1 LKYLLDTC
9 TFLWIAAGSTELS
22 PRAREVFLDRRNE
35 RFLSIVSVWE
45 ILLKHG
51 AGKLPL
57 SDTPERF
64 ILNARDRAGIGS
76 LALDEAAIFGLAKLP
91 PIHTDPFD
99 RMRVFQAQ
107 VEGMTILTR
116 DPEIRRY
123 PVATDW

>member
-1 LKYLLDTC
+1 MKYLLDTC
-9 TFLWIAAGSTELS
+9 TFLWIAAGSDELS

-51 AGKLPL
+51 TGKLPL
-57 SDTPERF
+57 PDSPEKF
-64 ILNARDRAGIGS
+64 ILNSRDREGIAS
-76 LALDEAAIFGLAKLP
+76 LELSEAAVFALP
-91 PIHTDPFD
+91 RLPDIHADPFD
-99 RMRVFQAQ
+99 RMLVCQAQ
-107 VEGMTILTR
+107 AEGLTILTR